1 LKVLVKKH
9 DVLISYVPV
18 GIPFL
23 EVLAD
28 HVLQETDPLRLASY
42 QILLPTPK
50 ACHALKQILLKKKGR
65 ALVLPRI
72 QALGNLNADD
82 MVLQGGSVDLLKG
95 RISER
100 RRHLLLTHLI
110 ATHRSLATEQAALL
124 ASTLLQFLND
134 LAWEGIALDAVDF
147 DHLVASDYA
156 LHWQITGDFLKLI
169 QQEWPKIL
177 AAENTLEPY
186 AAENFLLD
194 DQAHLWAATPPPHP
208 VIIAGSRGSRPA
220 TARLIQQVA
229 ALPQGHIILQG
240 LVPSDC
246 VEDLA
251 PTHPQADLQ
260 KLLRFLEIP
269 PHRVQQLGNIPNRPS
284 RILEAAF
291 QYAPAPMETIHGISV
306 AECSSSQQE
315 AEVIALALRQVLE
328 TPHKTGLLIT
338 QDASLARRVRMA
350 LQRWNIQIR
359 GSKMPLSQTPLG
371 SLVALTAQWIQPNF
385 DLGIFLATLKHP
397 LVHQDSIDQLE
408 MEVIRKGA
416 WSWDLIV
423 CKSKG
428 TTLEP
433 FVQELANF
441 IKNCQDLAK
450 ASHVSFAKV
459 MDQHQKVLAYLL
471 QTDLWPVV
479 DCGVEYAA
487 EIQTFWADLKQAS
500 EGLTISMGTDYAKL
514 LARYLDDI
522 SCKANYTHDRIQ
534 ILGLME
540 ARLLHADLVILGG
553 LNQGSWPQNL
563 PADPWFNRATRQK
576 LGLTP
581 PEERIGI
588 SAHDF
593 VQAGAA
599 SEILLTRS
607 LRVDGTP
614 TVPSSFLVK
623 VQTWLH
629 QQGHRLPVAQ
639 DLLDWSMPLLE
650 SRTPMVAP
658 APKPPVEMR
667 PRTLSISDM
676 ATWVQNP
683 YGIYAKHVLGLRP
696 LPSPFEHNSALVFGT
711 MAHEVLQKILPLVQ
725 AKDDNIAKTTETIW
739 YQYENQFIP
748 HERIFWHWRLQQIV
762 DWFVALPDNLQGQ
775 TSYAEAS
782 GQIKIGDFTI
792 KGKIDRID
800 IQQGNAHVIDYK
812 TGVLPSTGFVKYGI
826 SPQLLLE
833 AWMVQDGLMQA
844 VPQTPVSSASLWRL
858 PMGWQNDTRITLDGE
873 NLDMF
878 LVKLQEKV
886 ERLVTLFNNPDTPY
900 LCHPR
905 GKLYPSPY
913 DHLARFQ
920 EWSTQ
925 DNTQDSAHE

>member
-1 LKVLVKKH
+1 MK
-9 DVLISYVPV
+9 IFYVPAGV
-18 GIPFL
+18 PFL
-23 EVLAD
+23 EALAD
-28 HVLQETDPLRLASY
+28 HVLQEQDPLRLASY
-42 QILLPTPK
+42 KILLPTPK
-50 ACHALKQILLKKKGR
+50 ACHALKQILFKKKGQS
-65 ALVLPRI
+65 LVLPRI

-82 MVLQGGSVDLLKG
+82 MVLQGGSVGLLKG
-95 RISER
+95 KMSER

-124 ASTLLQFLND
+124 ASTLLHLLD
-134 LAWEGIALDAVDF
+134 TLAREGIALEAVDF
-147 DHLVASDYA
+147 DHLVASDHA

-186 AAENFLLD
+186 AAENFMLD
-194 DQAHLWAATPPPHP
+194 EQTRLWAQNPPQHP
-208 VIIAGSRGSRPA
+208 VIIAGSRGSRPT

-229 ALPQGHIILQG
+229 ALPQGQIILQG

-260 KLLRFLEIP
+260 KLLSFLEVS
-269 PHRVQQLGNIPNRPS
+269 PHRVQRLGDVSNRPS

-291 QYAPAPMETIHGISV
+291 QHEPEPMKTIRGISV

-315 AEVIALALRQVLE
+315 AEVIALALREVLE
-328 TPHKTGLLIT
+328 KPHKTGLLIT
-338 QDASLARRVRMA
+338 QDSNLARRVRMA
-350 LQRWNIQIR
+350 LQRWNIQIH

-385 DLGIFLATLKHP
+385 DLGIFLATLKHS
-397 LVHQDSIDQLE
+397 LVHKHPIDQLE
-408 MEVIRKGA
+408 IEVIRKGA

-423 CKSKG
+423 YKSKG
-428 TTLEP
+428 TTLES
-433 FVQELANF
+433 FVQELGHLIHA
-441 IKNCQDLAK
+441 CQDLAK
-450 ASHVSFAKV
+450 ASHVSFDKV
-459 MDQHQKVLAYLL
+459 MVQHQQVLAYLL
-471 QTDLWPVV
+471 DTGLWPTL
-479 DCGVEYAA
+479 EYAEA
-487 EIQTFWADLKQAS
+487 IQTFWEDLQQAS
-500 EGLTISMGTDYAKL
+500 HGLTISTGADYAKL
-514 LARYLDDI
+514 LARYLDDA
-522 SCKANYTHDRIQ
+522 SCKANHTHDRIQ

-607 LRVDGTP
+607 VRVDGTP

-629 QQGHRLPVAQ
+629 QQGHTLPVAH

-650 SRTPMVAP
+650 TRTPMAAP
-658 APKPPVEMR
+658 TPKPPVEMR

-711 MAHEVLQKILPLVQ
+711 MAHEVLQKILTLMQ
-725 AKDDNIAKTTETIW
+725 ARTENRTDNIANTTETIW
-739 YQYENQFIP
+739 YQYEKQLIP

-762 DWFVALPDNLQGQ
+762 DWFMALPDNLQGQ
-775 TSYAEAS
+775 TSYAEAA

-858 PMGWQNDTRITLDGE
+858 PMGWQNDTRIILDGE

-878 LVKLQEKV
+878 LVQLQEKV
-886 ERLVTLFNNPDTPY
+886 EKIITIFNNPDTPY

-905 GKLYPSPY
+905 GRLYPSPY

-925 DNTQDSAHE
+925 DSTHE

>member
-1 LKVLVKKH
+1 MKLLIKKH
-9 DVLISYVPV
+9 DISISYIPA

-23 EVLAD
+23 EALAD
-28 HVLQETDPLRLASY
+28 HVLREQDPLRLASY
-42 QILLPTPK
+42 QILLSTPK
-50 ACHALKQILLKKKGR
+50 ACYALKQVFLKRQGKAVLLPK
-65 ALVLPRI
+65 I
-72 QALGNLNADD
+72 QALGNLNPDD
-82 MVLQGGSVDLLKG
+82 LVLQGASVDLLKG
-95 RISER
+95 KISER
-100 RRHLLLTHLI
+100 RRHLLLTQLI
-110 ATHRSLATEQAALL
+110 ATHRSLTTEQAALL
-124 ASTLLQFLND
+124 ANTLLQLLND
-134 LAWEGIALDAVDF
+134 LAWEGISLESVDF
-147 DHLVASDYA
+147 DHLVASDHA

-177 AAENTLEPY
+177 VAENTLEPY
-186 AAENFLLD
+186 VAENFLLD
-194 DQAHLWAATPPPHP
+194 EQARLWIAHPPQHP

-260 KLLRFLEIP
+260 KLLSFLEIS
-269 PHRVQQLGNIPNRPS
+269 PHRVQRLGNVSNGPS

-291 QYAPAPMETIHGISV
+291 QHAPATMEAIRGISV
-306 AECSSSQQE
+306 AECASSQQE

-328 TPHKTGLLIT
+328 TSDKTGILIT
-338 QDASLARRVRMA
+338 QDTNLARRVRMA
-350 LQRWNIQIR
+350 LQRWRVDIH

-371 SLVALTAQWIQPNF
+371 SLVALTSQWIQPDF

-397 LVHQDSIDQLE
+397 LVHKHPIDQLE
-408 MEVIRKGA
+408 IEIIRKGS
-416 WSWDLIV
+416 WSWDLII

-433 FVQELANF
+433 FVQELGHLMQA
-441 IKNCQDLAK
+441 CQDLAK
-450 ASHVSFAKV
+450 ESHVSFDKV
-459 MDQHQKVLAYLL
+459 MAQHQQVLAYLL
-471 QTDLWPVV
+471 DTGLWPAV
-479 DCGVEYAA
+479 DYAEA
-487 EIQTFWADLKQAS
+487 IQTFWEDLQQAS
-500 EGLTISMGTDYAKL
+500 QGLTISTGGDYAKL
-514 LARYLDDI
+514 LARYLDDA
-522 SCKANYTHDRIQ
+522 SCKTHCTHDRIQ

-607 LRVDGTP
+607 VRVEGTP

-623 VQTWLH
+623 MQTWLH
-629 QQGHRLPVAQ
+629 QQGPVLPVAQ
-639 DLLDWSMPLLE
+639 DLLDWSAPLLE
-650 SRTPMVAP
+650 SSVPISAP
-658 APKPPVEMR
+658 APKPPVHIR

-683 YGIYAKHVLGLRP
+683 YGIYAKYVLGLRP

-725 AKDDNIAKTTETIW
+725 AKAANKADHISKTTETIW
-739 YQYENQFIP
+739 YQYENQWIP
-748 HERIFWHWRLQQIV
+748 HERIFWHWRLRQIV
-762 DWFVALPDNLQGQ
+762 DWFVALPENLQGQ
-775 TSYAEAS
+775 TSYAEAT

-878 LVKLQEKV
+878 LVQLQEKV
-886 ERLVTLFNNPDTPY
+886 EKIITIFNNPDTPY

-925 DNTQDSAHE
+925 DSAHE